1 MTESFDRRLV
11 WFVGAGPGDR
21 ELITLKGYRLL
32 CRADVVIYAGSLI
45 NPALLEYCKPE
56 AACYDSAGMT
66 LEQII
71 RRMQQGIAA
80 GELVVRLQTGD
91 LSLYGSIREQI
102 EELGKLEIG
111 FSTVPGVSA
120 FLGAAAQ
127 MGVEYTVPE
136 VSQSLIITR
145 MEGRTP
151 TPALESLESF
161 AAHRTSMAIFLSVQ
175 AIERVVERLMAGGYP
190 ADTPAAVIFK
200 ATWPEEKTVRGT
212 LSDIA
217 GLARAADIGKTALI
231 LVGAFMGDEYHYSKL
246 YHAGFSHEYRQ
257 A

>member
-1 MTESFDRRLV
+1 MTEPFDRRRV

-32 CRADVVIYAGSLI
+32 CQADLVIYAGSLI
-45 NPALLEYCKPE
+45 NPALLDYCQPG
-56 AACYDSAGMT
+56 AVRYDSAG
-66 LEQII
+66 LNLQQII
-71 RRMQQGIAA
+71 GYMAQGIAA
-80 GELVVRLQTGD
+80 GQLVVRLQTGD

-102 EELGKLEIG
+102 EELGRLDIG
-111 FSTVPGVSA
+111 FDTVPGVSA
-120 FLGAAAQ
+120 FLGAAAR

-136 VSQSLIITR
+136 VAQSLIITR

-151 TPALESLESF
+151 TPALESLEAF
-161 AAHRTSMAIFLSVQ
+161 AAHRTSMVIFLSVQ
-175 AIERVVERLMAGGYP
+175 AIERVAQRLIDGGYP

-212 LSDIA
+212 LATLSGLVRTA
-217 GLARAADIGKTALI
+217 GIGKTALI
-231 LVGAFMGDEYHYSKL
+231 MVGAFLGDEYHYSQL
-246 YHAGFSHEYRQ
+246 YHAGFSHEFRQ

>member
-1 MTESFDRRLV
+1 MTEHFDPRLV

-21 ELITLKGYRLL
+21 ELITLKGYQLL
-32 CRADVVIYAGSLI
+32 QQADVVIYAGSLI

-56 AACYDSAGMT
+56 TACYDSAGMT

-71 RRMQQGIAA
+71 ARMSQSIAE
-80 GELVVRLQTGD
+80 GRLVVRLQTGD

-102 EELGKLEIG
+102 EELGKLSIG
-111 FSTVPGVSA
+111 FGIVPGVSA

-127 MGVEYTVPE
+127 LGVEYTVPE

-151 TPALESLESF
+151 MPSRESLEAF

-175 AIERVVERLMAGGYP
+175 AIEQVTQRLISGGYP
-190 ADTPAAVIFK
+190 DDTPAAVIFK
-200 ATWPEEKTVRGT
+200 ATWPEEKIVRGT

-217 GLARAADIGKTALI
+217 AQARAAGIGKTALI
-231 LVGAFMGDEYHYSKL
+231 MVGAFMGDEYHYSKL
-246 YHAGFSHEYRQ
+246 YQAGFAHEYRQ

>member
-1 MTESFDRRLV
+1 MTEPFDRRLI

-32 CRADVVIYAGSLI
+32 CQADVVIYAGSLI
-45 NPALLEYCKPE
+45 NPALLDYCRPG
-56 AACYDSAGMT
+56 AARYDSAG
-66 LEQII
+66 LNLRQII
-71 RRMQQGIAA
+71 DQMAEGVA
-80 GELVVRLQTGD
+80 GGKLVVRLQTGD

-102 EELGKLEIG
+102 EELAMLNIG

-120 FLGAAAQ
+120 FLGAAARL
-127 MGVEYTVPE
+127 GVEYTVPE

-145 MEGRTP
+145 IEGRTP
-151 TPALESLESF
+151 TPALESLEAF
-161 AAHRTSMAIFLSVQ
+161 AAHRASMAIFLSVQ
-175 AIERVVERLMAGGYP
+175 AIERVSARLIDGGYP

-212 LSDIA
+212 LADIA
-217 GLARAADIGKTALI
+217 GKVRAAGIGKTALI
-231 LVGAFMGDEYHYSKL
+231 MVGAFLGDEYHYSKL
-246 YHAGFSHEYRQ
+246 YHAEFTHEYRQ

>member
-56 AACYDSAGMT
+56 AECYDSAGMT

-71 RRMQQGIAA
+71 EHMRRGIAEA
-80 GELVVRLQTGD
+80 RLVVRLQTGD

-102 EELGKLEIG
+102 EELAKLEIG

-151 TPALESLESF
+151 TPPLESLESF

-175 AIERVVERLMAGGYP
+175 AIEQVAQRLMAGGYP

-231 LVGAFMGDEYHYSKL
+231 LVGAFMGDEYHFSKL
-246 YHAGFSHEYRQ
+246 YDAGFSHEYRQ

>member
-1 MTESFDRRLV
+1 MTEPFDRRLI

-32 CRADVVIYAGSLI
+32 CAADVVVYAGSLI
-45 NPALLEYCKPE
+45 NPALLDYCKPG
-56 AACYDSAGMT
+56 ATCYDSAG
-66 LEQII
+66 LNLQQII
-71 RRMQQGIAA
+71 GHMAEGVTH
-80 GELVVRLQTGD
+80 GKLVVRLQTGD

-102 EELGKLEIG
+102 EELAALDIG

-127 MGVEYTVPE
+127 LGVEYTVPE

-151 TPALESLESF
+151 TPALESLEAF

-175 AIERVVERLMAGGYP
+175 AIERVAQRLVNGGYP

-212 LSDIA
+212 LADIA
-217 GLARAADIGKTALI
+217 GKVRAAGIGKTALI
-231 LVGAFMGDEYHYSKL
+231 MVGAFLGDEYHYSKL
-246 YHAGFSHEYRQ
+246 YHAEFTHEYRQ